1 MRPLAP
7 TLLLA
12 LALAGCAAPG
22 ASAPDPPPRTPLLG
36 GEVGDEADA
45 PFPLTGAQ
53 RAAGVVVPR
62 VGDRVAPAPDG
73 WFACS
78 SQRLVMAAWFARLA
92 RHAGAVRALFANEG
106 DAVDCVSL
114 TRDDPSIASIRVV
127 DAKDDRLGD
136 ATIRLLTIRI
146 FFAGQ
151 PPRSVEMSALSGV
164 AGGFEVLPPGPEPA
178 RP

>member
-1 MRPLAP
+1 MRPLVP
-7 TLLLA
+7 PLLLA

-22 ASAPDPPPRTPLLG
+22 ASAQGSPPDAPPPIPLMG
-36 GEVGDEADA
+36 GDADA
-45 PFPLTGAQ
+45 SFPLTGAQ

-62 VGDRVAPAPDG
+62 IGDRVQPGPDG

-106 DAVDCVSL
+106 DGVDCVHL
-114 TRDDPSIASIRVV
+114 TRGDPSIASIRVV

-146 FFAGQ
+146 FFTGE

-164 AGGFEVLPPGPEPA
+164 AGGFEVLPPEPEPA